1 MQKVSKEYRDSMKSP
16 LRERAYIMV
25 SFGLVNQAAQA
36 NAQVRPSEYAY
47 FSKSEIFRDYKEEP
61 IYGTFEE
68 NFTKVDGS
76 MCFLPRES
84 MGVYYDNGLI
94 SKDIIADQECLIEI
108 SLRGITTNVKGLS
121 ILFGDNYP
129 VSFDVIANTGQKIEV
144 RNNTKSEW
152 ATEEVLKNI
161 GGVKIIIKSMRLPK
175 SRVRIFAIK
184 FGYGLVYDNDS
195 VLSSSLNS
203 YVSPIGADLPQID
216 FSVQIKNYDHY
227 FNVDNPNSAV
237 HFIETGQEMNVM
249 YGYELPNSKKIE
261 WIQGTRLVCSGW
273 ESDDNTATIRCQD
286 VLRNMSSEYHK
297 GTYSDSGRDF
307 YSLIQEVLTDV
318 GITRYYIEPL
328 LKKVYTK
335 NPIPKVKHKE
345 ALQILSNACRCTLSQ
360 SRHGVIQIKSKYM
373 PKISV
378 SANNET
384 SYSKVSNILKDI
396 PKSEYASFAEN
407 YTKSDGT
414 MFFLPRSRRAALETG
429 YVSNQI
435 SGDEGR
441 FTNNPVVTFV
451 MDNTRSYYGM
461 KLVFGQSLPKAF
473 VIRTYAGTTKVNE
486 YTIRENEISKE
497 TVIIEEFDDCD
508 KIQIEFTETAT
519 PHNRITLNY
528 FSLNDTVNFKMERD
542 EMLSSPKSI
551 KQELVK
557 EIVVPCYIY
566 QKDNTEV
573 SLFNNNVSA
582 VSGKTETFYFQEP
595 AYNYRVLLNDS
606 TGRADIVEWGSYYIV
621 IRYNVSG
628 NYKLDIKGCK
638 YKITERYA
646 VKKLNDDGKTIKWKN
661 PLVSDIEMAEKL
673 AEWLGEYYSASVEY
687 EYDTRGNP
695 EMDSSDI
702 IYQENEFVENMKVNV
717 YRQTLAFNQAFS
729 GKVTTRRV
737 GG

>member
-1 MQKVSKEYRDSMKSP
+1 MQRVSNEYRTSMKSP
-16 LRERAYIMV
+16 LRERAHILV

-36 NAQVRPSEYAY
+36 NAQIRPSKYAY
-47 FSKSEIFRDYKEEP
+47 FSNLEIFRDYKDEP

-76 MCFLPRES
+76 MSFLPREG
-84 MGVYYDNGLI
+84 MGVYYNNGLI
-94 SKDIIADQECLIEI
+94 SEDVIVDQECVIEI
-108 SLRGITTNVKGLS
+108 SLNGITTNVKGLS
-121 ILFGDNYP
+121 ILFGENYP
-129 VSFDVIANTGQKIEV
+129 VSFDVIANTGHKIEV
-144 RNNTKSEW
+144 RNNTKPEW
-152 ATEEVLKNI
+152 TTEEVLRNI
-161 GGVKIIIKSMRLPK
+161 NGVKIIIKSMRLPK

-195 VLSSSLNS
+195 VLSSTLNS

-237 HFIETGQEMNVM
+237 NFFETGQEMNAM
-249 YGYELPNSKKIE
+249 YGYDLPDSKKIE
-261 WIQGTRLVCSGW
+261 WIQGTRLLCSGW
-273 ESDDNTATIRCQD
+273 ESDDSTATIRCQD

-297 GTYSDSGRDF
+297 GTYSDNGRDF
-307 YSLIQEVLTDV
+307 YSLIQDVLTDA
-318 GITRYYIEPL
+318 GIKQYYIEPL

-345 ALQILSNACRCTLSQ
+345 ALQILANACRCTLSQ
-360 SRHGVIQIKSKYM
+360 SRLGVIQIKSKYM

-378 SANNET
+378 SANDEA
-384 SYSKVSNILKDI
+384 SYSKVSNVLKDI
-396 PKSEYASFAEN
+396 PKSEYASFAKN
-407 YTKSDGT
+407 YTKVDGT
-414 MFFLPRSRRAALETG
+414 LFFLPRSGKAALETG

-435 SGDEGR
+435 SGDDGR
-441 FTNNPVVTFV
+441 FTNNPVVTFA

-461 KLVFGQSLPKAF
+461 KLIFGQSLPKEF
-473 VIRTYAGTTKVNE
+473 IIRTYAGDTNVNE
-486 YTIRENEISKE
+486 YTIGENEISRE
-497 TVIIEEFDDCD
+497 MVISEEFDDCN
-508 KIQIEFTETAT
+508 KIQIEFIETAT

-542 EMLSSPKSI
+542 DMLSSPKSI
-551 KQELVK
+551 KQELIK
-557 EIVVPCYIY
+557 EIIVPCYIY

-573 SLFNNNVSA
+573 SLFSNNVTA
-582 VSGKTETFYFQEP
+582 VNGKTETFYFQDSS
-595 AYNYRVLLNDS
+595 YNYRVMLNDT
-606 TGRADIVEWGSYYIV
+606 TGRADIVEQGSYYIT
-621 IRYNVSG
+621 IRYKVQG
-628 NYKLDIKGCK
+628 TYKLDIRGYK

-646 VKKLNDDGKTIKWKN
+646 VKKLNNDGKTVKWKN

-695 EMDSSDI
+695 EMDSADV

-729 GKVTTRRV
+729 GKVTARRV
-737 GG
+737 GD